1 MAAIVWMSRE
11 KTLIR
16 NPIKGRLLRRFTA
29 GAKVLLTAEQPR
41 RDVDVNESFN
51 ESLR

>member
-1 MAAIVWMSRE
+1 MAAAVWMSRE

-16 NPIKGRLLRRFTA
+16 NSIWALITALR

-41 RDVDVNESFN
+41 RDVDVNESF
-51 ESLR
+51 R